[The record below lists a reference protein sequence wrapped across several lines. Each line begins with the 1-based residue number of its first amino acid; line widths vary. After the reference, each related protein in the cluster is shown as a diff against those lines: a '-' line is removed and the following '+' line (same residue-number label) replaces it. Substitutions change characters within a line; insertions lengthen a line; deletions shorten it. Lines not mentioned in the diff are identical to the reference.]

1 VKTQLDTPN
10 TGVCRLKTISARK
23 KEKVQHYAKEDSH
36 KYVQFATS
44 MGKADLKK
52 IPDKLTDAERKQQKN
67 INKGKANPTLRD
79 AKKEKNDACRDR
91 RSAAGSSK
99 SFS

>member
-1 VKTQLDTPN
+1 MSIEN
-10 TGVCRLKTISARK
+10 YFGYK

-36 KYVQFATS
+36 NYVQFATS
-44 MGKADLKK
+44 MGKNDLKK

>member
-1 VKTQLDTPN
+1 VKTKLDTPN

-52 IPDKLTDAERKQQKN
+52 IPDKLTDSERKQQKSV
-67 INKGKANPTLRD
+67 NKGKANPTLRD

-91 RSAAGSSK
+91 RAAAGSSK